1 MGLKGSQIVAGNAL
15 RDSAT
20 RRLTRCKGADSLM
33 IPQQPRSLI
42 SGFFRSLRTSPLR
55 PALELGELSLTYEQ
69 LWNYA
74 GRIAAR
80 LMETLDPSEKVVAV
94 LADRSVGAYGGI
106 LGVLGSGRGYVP
118 LNPKFPLDRTLVML
132 RASGCKTV
140 IVGEEC
146 AKALKSLLPRIDR
159 SLTLIIPDAG
169 WKPGSNEVSGHQ
181 VFGSDQLSKVA
192 DPSDPVVSGDNPAY
206 LLFTSGSTGV
216 PKGVA
221 VSQSNVVA
229 YMEYGA
235 KRWGI
240 HGEDRCS
247 QNFDLTFD
255 LSVHD
260 LFTCW
265 DGGATLCP
273 YTAQTLTPAT
283 VVDELQLTCW
293 FSVPSVAM
301 FASKLGL
308 LQPGAFPTLRWSLF
322 CGEALSSS
330 LAEAWQQAANNS
342 ILENLYGPTEAT
354 IAITY
359 CRWDSAKSPAEC
371 VGGLVPI
378 GWPFEGQQ
386 VCVANDD
393 SAPVPTGESGELCL
407 GGSQVTR
414 GYLNDPEKTV
424 KSFVR
429 LKNTGDQVWYRTGD
443 LVRQDERGCLFY
455 LGRRD
460 FQVKVNGYRVEL
472 QEIDLV
478 LREAARTEM
487 AVAIPWP
494 LQDGSASGIVGV
506 LTGADPALD
515 QAVLKACD
523 ARLPRYMVP
532 NQLYHLPQMPL
543 NVNGKI
549 DRGKITE
556 MLATLAR

>member
-1 MGLKGSQIVAGNAL
+1 MAP
-15 RDSAT
+15 
-20 RRLTRCKGADSLM
+20 
-33 IPQQPRSLI
+33 PQQQRSLI
-42 SGFFRSLRTSPLR
+42 SGFFRSLLANPGSPS
-55 PALELGELSLTYEQ
+55 LELGEQSLSYEQ

-74 GRIAAR
+74 GRITAC
-80 LMETLDPSEKVVAV
+80 LKDTLDPSEKVVAV
-94 LADRSVGAYGGI
+94 LADRSIGAYGGI

-118 LNPKFPLDRTLVML
+118 LNPKFPPERTLIML
-132 RASGCKTV
+132 RASGCKTLV
-140 IVGEEC
+140 VGQEC
-146 AKALKSLLPRIDR
+146 AATLEALLSRLDESLDKP
-159 SLTLIIPDAG
+159 LTLIIPDSG
-169 WKPGSNEVSGHQ
+169 WEPASKPLSAQLLSPHRVILARRLSKIADPRDPM
-181 VFGSDQLSKVA
+181 VDGSDT
-192 DPSDPVVSGDNPAY
+192 AY

-221 VSQSNVVA
+221 VSQSNAVA
-229 YMEYGA
+229 YMEYAA
-235 KRWGI
+235 KRFGM
-240 HGEDRCS
+240 HGGDRCS

-273 YTAQTLTPAT
+273 YTEQTLTPAT
-283 VVDELQLTCW
+283 LVDEKELTCW

-308 LQPGAFPTLRWSLF
+308 LEPGAFPSLRWSLF
-322 CGEALSSS
+322 CGEALSAS
-330 LAEAWQQAANNS
+330 LAASWQQAANNS
-342 ILENLYGPTEAT
+342 VLENLYGPTEAT

-359 CRWDSAKSPAEC
+359 YRWDSATSPAEC
-371 VGGLVPI
+371 VRGLVPI
-378 GWPFEGQQ
+378 GWPFDGQQ
-386 VCVANDD
+386 VCAVNEDLV
-393 SAPVPTGESGELCL
+393 PVPPGESGELCL

-414 GYLNDPEKTV
+414 GYLNDPEKTA

-443 LVRQDERGCLFY
+443 LVRQDARGCLFY

-460 FQVKVNGYRVEL
+460 FQIKVNGYRVEL

-478 LREAARTEM
+478 LREAARTEL

-494 LQDGSASGIVGV
+494 LSEGSASGIVGV
-506 LTGADPALD
+506 LSGSDPAQD
-515 QAVLKACD
+515 EQIIAACET
-523 ARLPRYMVP
+523 RLPRYMVP
-532 NQLYHLPQMPL
+532 NRIYHFPQIPL

-556 MLATLAR
+556 MLANWGQ

>member
-1 MGLKGSQIVAGNAL
+1 MAPPK
-15 RDSAT
+15 
-20 RRLTRCKGADSLM
+20 LT
-33 IPQQPRSLI
+33 RSLI
-42 SGFFRSLRTSPLR
+42 SGFFRSLLANPGSPS
-55 PALELGELSLTYEQ
+55 LELGDEVLSYEQ

-74 GRIAAR
+74 GKITACLNDISA
-80 LMETLDPSEKVVAV
+80 PSEDVVAI
-94 LADRSVGAYGGI
+94 LASRSLGAYGGI
-106 LGVLGSGRGYVP
+106 LGILGSGRGYCP
-118 LNPKFPLDRTLVML
+118 LNPKFPLERTLVML
-132 RASGCKTV
+132 KASGCKTL
-140 IVGEEC
+140 IVGQEC
-146 AKALKSLLPRIDR
+146 AATLESLLPRLDKP
-159 SLTLIIPDAG
+159 LTLIVPDPEWEPANALL
-169 WKPGSNEVSGHQ
+169 SSHRVVSAR
-181 VFGSDQLSKVA
+181 QLSKVA
-192 DPSDPVVSGDNPAY
+192 DPSEPTLNGKPLDPNATAY

-221 VSQSNVVA
+221 VSQSNAVA
-229 YMEYGA
+229 YMEYAA
-235 KRWGI
+235 KRFGF
-240 HGEDRCS
+240 HAGDRCS

-265 DGGATLCP
+265 DAGATLCP
-273 YTAQTLTPAT
+273 FTEQTLTPAT
-283 VVDELQLTCW
+283 LIEDKGLTCW

-301 FASKLGL
+301 FASKVGL

-354 IAITY
+354 IAITWY
-359 CRWDSAKSPAEC
+359 RWDSATSPAEC
-371 VGGLVPI
+371 VRGLVPI
-378 GWPFEGQQ
+378 GWPFDGQQ
-386 VCVANDD
+386 VCAVTDELQPVA
-393 SAPVPTGESGELCL
+393 TGESGELCL

-414 GYLNDPEKTV
+414 GYLNDPEKTA

-429 LKNTGDQVWYRTGD
+429 LAHTGDQIWYRTGD

-460 FQVKVNGYRVEL
+460 FQVKISGYRVEL

-478 LREAARTEM
+478 LREAAKTEV

-494 LQDGSASGIVGV
+494 LSEGSASGIVGV
-506 LTGADPALD
+506 VSGADTALD
-515 QAVLKACD
+515 AQIIKTCE

-532 NQLYHLPQMPL
+532 TRIYHFLQIPL

-556 MLATLAR
+556 MLGSWKD

>member
-1 MGLKGSQIVAGNAL
+1 MTPSQ
-15 RDSAT
+15 R
-20 RRLTRCKGADSLM
+20 
-33 IPQQPRSLI
+33 PRSLI
-42 SGFFRSLRTSPLR
+42 SGFLRSLSANPNA
-55 PALELGELSLTYEQ
+55 PALELGDQILTYEQ

-74 GRIAAR
+74 GRVAAS
-80 LMETLDPSEKVVAV
+80 LEQTLDPSEKVVAV
-94 LADRSVGAYGGI
+94 LADRSTGAYGGI
-106 LGVLGSGRGYVP
+106 LGVLASGRGYVP
-118 LNPKFPLDRTLVML
+118 LNPKFPLERTLVML
-132 RASGCKTV
+132 RASGCKT
-140 IVGEEC
+140 IVVGREC
-146 AKALKSLLPRIDR
+146 AATLAALLPHLEKPLTLVISDTDWEPDR
-159 SLTLIIPDAG
+159 SLTSLHRVIAAR
-169 WKPGSNEVSGHQ
+169 E
-181 VFGSDQLSKVA
+181 LSKIA
-192 DPSDPVVSGDNPAY
+192 DPREPVVNGIDTAY

-229 YMEYGA
+229 YMEYAA
-235 KRWGI
+235 KRFGI
-240 HGEDRCS
+240 HGGDRCS

-265 DGGATLCP
+265 DGGAALCP
-273 YTAQTLTPAT
+273 YPEKTLTPAT
-283 VVDELQLTCW
+283 LVEEQELTCW

-308 LQPGAFPTLRWSLF
+308 LEPGAFPTLRWSLF

-330 LAEAWQQAANNS
+330 LAAAWQSAANNS

-354 IAITY
+354 IAITWY
-359 CRWDSAKSPAEC
+359 RWNSETSPAEC
-371 VGGLVPI
+371 VRGLVPI
-378 GWPFEGQQ
+378 GWPFDDQQ
-386 VCVANDD
+386 VCAVDENL
-393 SAPVPTGESGELCL
+393 APVPTGESGELCL

-414 GYLNDPEKTV
+414 GYLNDPEKTA

-429 LKNTGDQVWYRTGD
+429 LKQTDGPDLQSIGQNKIWYRTGD
-443 LVRQDERGCLFY
+443 LVRQDERGCLYY

-478 LREAARTEM
+478 LREASRTEL

-494 LQDGSASGIVGV
+494 LSEGSASGIVGV
-506 LTGADPALD
+506 LSGADSALD
-515 QAVLKACD
+515 EEIIAACES
-523 ARLPRYMVP
+523 RLPRYMVP
-532 NQLYHLPQMPL
+532 NRIYHFPHMPL

-556 MLATLAR
+556 MLAGSQ

>member
-1 MGLKGSQIVAGNAL
+1 MAP
-15 RDSAT
+15 
-20 RRLTRCKGADSLM
+20 
-33 IPQQPRSLI
+33 PQQSRSLI
-42 SGFFRSLRTSPLR
+42 SGFFRSLRADPGR
-55 PALELGELSLTYEQ
+55 PALEIGVLSLSYEQ

-74 GRIAAR
+74 GGIAGC
-80 LMETLDPSEKVVAV
+80 LLETLEPSEKVVAV
-94 LADRSVGAYGGI
+94 LASRSVAAYGGI

-118 LNPKFPLDRTLVML
+118 LNPKFPLERTLVML
-132 RASGCKTV
+132 RASGCKTL
-140 IVGEEC
+140 IVGQEC
-146 AKALKSLLPRIDR
+146 AGTLESLLPRLNE
-159 SLTLIIPDAG
+159 SLKLIFPD
-169 WKPGSNEVSGHQ
+169 PGSKPQFSSVHRVITTEE
-181 VFGSDQLSKVA
+181 LSTIA
-192 DPSDPVVSGDNPAY
+192 DPRPPIIGPGDTAY

-221 VSQSNVVA
+221 VSQSNAVA
-229 YMEYGA
+229 YMEYAA
-235 KRWGI
+235 KRFGM
-240 HGEDRCS
+240 HNRDRCS

-265 DGGATLCP
+265 DAGATLCP
-273 YTAQTLTPAT
+273 YAEQTLTPAT
-283 VVDELQLTCW
+283 LIEEKELTCW

-308 LQPGAFPTLRWSLF
+308 LEPGAFPSLRWSLF
-322 CGEALSSS
+322 CGEALSAS
-330 LAEAWQQAANNS
+330 LAAAWQGAANKS

-359 CRWDSAKSPAEC
+359 YRWDSDTSPAEC
-371 VGGLVPI
+371 VRGLVPI
-378 GWPFEGQQ
+378 GWPFDGQQ
-386 VCVANDD
+386 VCAVNDD
-393 SAPVPTGESGELCL
+393 LAPVPVGESGELCL

-414 GYLNDPEKTV
+414 GYLNDPEKTA

-429 LKNTGDQVWYRTGD
+429 LQHTGDQVWYRTGD

-478 LREAARTEM
+478 LREAARTEL

-494 LQDGSASGIVGV
+494 LSDGSASGIVGV
-506 LTGADPALD
+506 ISGSDPAHD
-515 QAVLKACD
+515 QQIIAACET
-523 ARLPRYMVP
+523 RLPRYMVP
-532 NQLYHLPQMPL
+532 SRIYHFPQIPL

-556 MLATLAR
+556 MLGSWGR

>member
-1 MGLKGSQIVAGNAL
+1 MAP
-15 RDSAT
+15 
-20 RRLTRCKGADSLM
+20 
-33 IPQQPRSLI
+33 PQQSRSLI
-42 SGFFRSLRTSPLR
+42 SGFFRSLRADPGR
-55 PALELGELSLTYEQ
+55 PALEIGVLSLSYEQ

-74 GRIAAR
+74 GGIAGC
-80 LMETLDPSEKVVAV
+80 LLETLEPSEKVVAV
-94 LADRSVGAYGGI
+94 LASRSVAAYGGI
-106 LGVLGSGRGYVP
+106 LAVLGSGRGYVP
-118 LNPKFPLDRTLVML
+118 LNPKFPLERTLVML
-132 RASGCKTV
+132 RASGCKTL
-140 IVGEEC
+140 IVGQEC
-146 AKALKSLLPRIDR
+146 AGTLESLLPRLNE
-159 SLTLIIPDAG
+159 SLKLIFPD
-169 WKPGSNEVSGHQ
+169 PGSKPQFSSVHRVITTEE
-181 VFGSDQLSKVA
+181 LSTIA
-192 DPSDPVVSGDNPAY
+192 DPRHPIIGPGDTAY

-221 VSQSNVVA
+221 VSQSNAVA
-229 YMEYGA
+229 YMEYAA
-235 KRWGI
+235 KRFGM
-240 HGEDRCS
+240 HNRDRCS

-265 DGGATLCP
+265 DAGATLCP
-273 YTAQTLTPAT
+273 FAEQTLTPAT
-283 VVDELQLTCW
+283 LIEEKELTCW

-308 LQPGAFPTLRWSLF
+308 LEPGAFPSLRWSLF
-322 CGEALSSS
+322 CGEALSAS
-330 LAEAWQQAANNS
+330 LAAAWQGAANKS

-359 CRWDSAKSPAEC
+359 YRWDSDTSPAEC
-371 VGGLVPI
+371 VRGLVPI
-378 GWPFEGQQ
+378 GWPFDGQQ
-386 VCVANDD
+386 VCAVNDD
-393 SAPVPTGESGELCL
+393 LAPVPVGESGELCL

-414 GYLNDPEKTV
+414 GYLNDPEKTA

-429 LKNTGDQVWYRTGD
+429 LQHTGDQVWYRTGD

-478 LREAARTEM
+478 LREAARTEL

-494 LQDGSASGIVGV
+494 LSDGSASGIVGV
-506 LTGADPALD
+506 ISGSDPAHD
-515 QAVLKACD
+515 QQIIAACET
-523 ARLPRYMVP
+523 RLPRYMVP
-532 NQLYHLPQMPL
+532 SRIYHFPQIPL

-556 MLATLAR
+556 MLGSWGR

>member
-1 MGLKGSQIVAGNAL
+1 MAPA
-15 RDSAT
+15 
-20 RRLTRCKGADSLM
+20 
-33 IPQQPRSLI
+33 QQSRSLI
-42 SGFFRSLRTSPLR
+42 SGFFRSLLANPAN
-55 PALELGELSLTYEQ
+55 PALELGELSLSYEQ

-74 GRIAAR
+74 GRITAC
-80 LMETLDPSEKVVAV
+80 LKDNLDRSESVVAV

-118 LNPKFPLDRTLVML
+118 LNPRFPLDRTLVML
-132 RASGCKTV
+132 RASACKTLV
-140 IVGEEC
+140 VGQEC
-146 AKALKSLLPRIDR
+146 AAVLESLLLRLDKP
-159 SLTLIIPDAG
+159 LTLIIPDSG
-169 WKPGSNEVSGHQ
+169 WGPGSKAPAFHRV
-181 VFGSDQLSKVA
+181 VPAKQLSKIA
-192 DPSDPVVSGDNPAY
+192 DPHEPRVEGSDTAY

-221 VSQSNVVA
+221 VSQSNAVA
-229 YMEYGA
+229 YMEYAA
-235 KRWGI
+235 KRFGI
-240 HGEDRCS
+240 HGGDRCS

-265 DGGATLCP
+265 DAGATLCP
-273 YTAQTLTPAT
+273 YAEQTLTPAT
-283 VVDELQLTCW
+283 VVDELGLTVW

-330 LAEAWQQAANNS
+330 LAAAWQQAANNS

-359 CRWDSAKSPAEC
+359 YRWDPVTSPAEC
-371 VGGLVPI
+371 VRGLVPI

-386 VCVANDD
+386 VCAVNEHL
-393 SAPVPTGESGELCL
+393 APVPPGESGELCL

-414 GYLNDPEKTV
+414 GYFNDSEKTA

-429 LKNTGDQVWYRTGD
+429 LKHTGDQVWYRTGD

-478 LREAARTEM
+478 LREAARTEL

-494 LQDGSASGIVGV
+494 LSDGSASGIVGV
-506 LTGADPALD
+506 LSGSDPAND
-515 QAVLKACD
+515 QQIITACE

-532 NQLYHLPQMPL
+532 NRIYHFPQIPL

-556 MLATLAR
+556 MLAAWR

>member
-1 MGLKGSQIVAGNAL
+1 MMPAPSQ
-15 RDSAT
+15 T
-20 RRLTRCKGADSLM
+20 
-33 IPQQPRSLI
+33 RSLI
-42 SGFFRSLRTSPLR
+42 SGFLRSLSRHPVR
-55 PALELGELSLTYEQ
+55 KALEIGDISLTYEE

-74 GRIAAR
+74 GRIVASLKEVADR
-80 LMETLDPSEKVVAV
+80 SENVIAV
-94 LADRSVGAYGGI
+94 LADRSIAAYGGI
-106 LGVLGSGRGYVP
+106 LGVLASGRGYVP
-118 LNPKFPLDRTLVML
+118 LNPKFPIERTIAML
-132 RASGCKTV
+132 RASGCNTLV
-140 IVGEEC
+140 VGQEC
-146 AKALKSLLPRIDR
+146 TAILQSLLPRFEKP
-159 SLTLIIPDAG
+159 LTLIIPDSG
-169 WKPGSNEVSGHQ
+169 CELSFDGSPHHLILAK
-181 VFGSDQLSKVA
+181 DLCRIA
-192 DPSDPVVSGDNPAY
+192 DPAEPSVAQDDTAY

-229 YMEYGA
+229 YMEYAA

-240 HGEDRCS
+240 RAEDRCS

-265 DGGATLCP
+265 DAGATLCP
-273 YTAQTLTPAT
+273 YAAQTLTPAALI
-283 VVDELQLTCW
+283 DELELSVW
-293 FSVPSVAM
+293 FSVPSVAA

-308 LQPGAFPTLRWSLF
+308 LEPAAFPSLRWSLF
-322 CGEALSSS
+322 CGEALSAS
-330 LAEAWQQAANNS
+330 LAEAWQKAASNS
-342 ILENLYGPTEAT
+342 TLENLYGPTEAT

-359 CRWDSAKSPAEC
+359 YRWNTVTSPAEC
-371 VGGLVPI
+371 VRGLVPI

-386 VCVANDD
+386 VCAVDENLQ
-393 SAPVPTGESGELCL
+393 PVPPGESGELCL

-414 GYLNDPEKTV
+414 GYLNDPEKTA

-429 LKNTGDQVWYRTGD
+429 LQHTGDQIWYRTGD
-443 LVRQDERGCLFY
+443 LVRQDDRGCLFY

-478 LREAARTEM
+478 LREAAKTEL

-494 LQDGSASGIVGV
+494 LSDGSASGIVGV
-506 LTGADPALD
+506 VSGSD
-515 QAVLKACD
+515 AVHDKQIIAACE

-532 NQLYHLPQMPL
+532 NRIYHFPQIPL

-556 MLATLAR
+556 LLASAEQ

>member
-1 MGLKGSQIVAGNAL
+1 MAPLPQSASSIKSPTKGS
-15 RDSAT
+15 S
-20 RRLTRCKGADSLM
+20 K
-33 IPQQPRSLI
+33 SLI
-42 SGFFRSLRTSPLR
+42 SGFLRSLRTNPAT
-55 PALELGELSLTYEQ
+55 PALELGEQSLSYDQ

-74 GRIAAR
+74 GRITAC
-80 LMETLDPSEKVVAV
+80 LQQTLDPSEKVVAV
-94 LADRSVGAYGGI
+94 LANRSIGAYGGI

-118 LNPKFPLDRTLVML
+118 LNPKFPLERTLVML
-132 RASGCKTV
+132 VASGCNTL
-140 IVGEEC
+140 VGGQEGASTLE
-146 AKALKSLLPRIDR
+146 SLLPRLKGDR
-159 SLTLIIPDAG
+159 SLTLIVPDAG
-169 WKPGSNEVSGHQ
+169 WEPDRNLISPHRLIRAR
-181 VFGSDQLSKVA
+181 DLSTVA
-192 DPSDPVVSGDNPAY
+192 DPRDPIVSGSDTAY
-206 LLFTSGSTGV
+206 LLFSSGSTGV

-221 VSQSNVVA
+221 VSQSNAVA
-229 YMEYGA
+229 YMDYA
-235 KRWGI
+235 ATRFAI
-240 HGEDRCS
+240 NSADRCS

-265 DGGATLCP
+265 DAGATLVP
-273 YTAQTLTPAT
+273 YAEKTLTPAT
-283 VVDELQLTCW
+283 LIDEKQLTVC

-308 LQPGAFPTLRWSLF
+308 LEPGEFPTLRWSLF
-322 CGEALSSS
+322 CGEALSST
-330 LAEAWQQAANNS
+330 LAEAWQATASNS

-359 CRWDSAKSPAEC
+359 YRWDPQKSPAEC
-371 VGGLVPI
+371 VRGLVPI
-378 GWPFEGQQ
+378 GWPFDGQQ
-386 VCVANDD
+386 VCAVDENL
-393 SAPVPTGESGELCL
+393 APVPTGESGELCL

-414 GYLNDPEKTV
+414 GYLNDPKKTA

-429 LKNTGDQVWYRTGD
+429 LQHTGEQVWYRTGD

-478 LREAARTEM
+478 LREAARTEL

-494 LQDGSASGIVGV
+494 LSDGSASGIVGV
-506 LTGADPALD
+506 LSGADSAQD
-515 QAVLKACD
+515 KQIIAACET
-523 ARLPRYMVP
+523 RLPRYMVP
-532 NQLYHLPQMPL
+532 NRIYHFPQIPL

-556 MLATLAR
+556 MLANWEK

>member
-1 MGLKGSQIVAGNAL
+1 MAA
-15 RDSAT
+15 
-20 RRLTRCKGADSLM
+20 
-33 IPQQPRSLI
+33 PQQTRSLI
-42 SGFFRSLRTSPLR
+42 GGFFRSLLANPRS
-55 PALELGELSLTYEQ
+55 PALELGELSLSYEQ
-69 LWNYA
+69 LWDYS
-74 GRIAAR
+74 GRITAC
-80 LMETLDPSEKVVAV
+80 LNNILDPSEKVVAV
-94 LADRSVGAYGGI
+94 LTNRSVAAYGGI

-118 LNPKFPLDRTLVML
+118 LNAKFPLERTLVML
-132 RASGCKTV
+132 LASGCKTLV
-140 IVGEEC
+140 VGQEC
-146 AKALKSLLPRIDR
+146 AATLEALLPRLHESLDKP
-159 SLTLIIPDAG
+159 LTLILPDSG
-169 WKPGSNEVSGHQ
+169 WEPDSKLLPPHRVISAR
-181 VFGSDQLSKVA
+181 QLSKVA
-192 DPSDPVVSGDNPAY
+192 DPRDPIVDGRDTAY

-221 VSQSNVVA
+221 VSQSNAVA
-229 YMEYGA
+229 YMEYAA
-235 KRWGI
+235 KRFCI
-240 HGEDRCS
+240 HGGDRCS

-265 DGGATLCP
+265 DAGATLCP
-273 YTAQTLTPAT
+273 YAEQTLTPAT
-283 VVDELQLTCW
+283 LIEEKELTVW
-293 FSVPSVAM
+293 FSVPSVAA
-301 FASKLGL
+301 FASKLGML
-308 LQPGAFPTLRWSLF
+308 EPGIFPTLRWSLF

-359 CRWDSAKSPAEC
+359 YRWDSATSPAEC
-371 VGGLVPI
+371 VRGLVPI
-378 GWPFEGQQ
+378 GWPFDGQQ
-386 VCVANDD
+386 VCAVNEEL
-393 SAPVPTGESGELCL
+393 APVPTGESGELCL
-407 GGSQVTR
+407 GGSQVTA
-414 GYLNDPEKTV
+414 GYLNDPAKTA

-429 LKNTGDQVWYRTGD
+429 LKHTGDQLWYRTGD

-478 LREAARTEM
+478 LREAARTEL

-494 LQDGSASGIVGV
+494 LSDGSASGIVGV
-506 LTGADPALD
+506 LSGSDPAND
-515 QAVLKACD
+515 KEIIAACE

-532 NQLYHLPQMPL
+532 SRIYHFPQIPL

-556 MLATLAR
+556 MLANWGQ

>member
-1 MGLKGSQIVAGNAL
+1 MNS
-15 RDSAT
+15 S
-20 RRLTRCKGADSLM
+20 
-33 IPQQPRSLI
+33 QQPRSLI
-42 SGFFRSLRTSPLR
+42 SGFFRSLRTNPRRS
-55 PALELGELSLTYEQ
+55 ALELGELSLTYEQ
-69 LWNYA
+69 LWDYA
-74 GRIAAR
+74 GRVTSCLGEI
-80 LMETLDPSEKVVAV
+80 LGPSERVVAV

-118 LNPKFPLDRTLVML
+118 LNPKFPVERTLVML
-132 RASGCKTV
+132 RASGCRTV
-140 IVGEEC
+140 VVGEEC
-146 AKALKSLLPRIDR
+146 ADTLESLLP
-159 SLTLIIPDAG
+159 SLDKRLNFIIPDAG
-169 WKPGSNEVSGHQ
+169 WEPKAPHDLHHRIFSA
-181 VFGSDQLSKVA
+181 DQLSKIA
-192 DPSDPVVSGDNPAY
+192 EPQDPVVNPEDTAY

-221 VSQSNVVA
+221 VSQSNVCA
-229 YMEYGA
+229 YMDYAARRFGMHA
-235 KRWGI
+235 
-240 HGEDRCS
+240 EDRCS

-265 DGGATLCP
+265 DAGATLCP
-273 YTAQTLTPAT
+273 YAEQTLTPAT

-322 CGEALSSS
+322 CGEALSAS
-330 LAEAWQQAANNS
+330 LAEAWQQAACNS
-342 ILENLYGPTEAT
+342 IVENLYGPTEAT

-359 CRWDSAKSPAEC
+359 YRWDSATSPAEC
-371 VGGLVPI
+371 VRGLVPI

-386 VCVANDD
+386 VCVVNEDLG
-393 SAPVPTGESGELCL
+393 PVPTGESGELCL

-414 GYLNDPEKTV
+414 GYLNDPEKTAR
-424 KSFVR
+424 SFVR
-429 LKNTGDQVWYRTGD
+429 LRHTGDQIWYRTGD
-443 LVRQDERGCLFY
+443 LVRQDERGCSFY

-472 QEIDLV
+472 QEIDLI
-478 LREAARTEM
+478 LRESAKTEL

-494 LQDGSASGIVGV
+494 LSNGAASGIVAV
-506 LTGADPALD
+506 LSGSDPALD
-515 QAVLKACD
+515 KEILAACE

-532 NQLYHLPQMPL
+532 NRLFHFPQMPL

-556 MLATLAR
+556 MLATLGR